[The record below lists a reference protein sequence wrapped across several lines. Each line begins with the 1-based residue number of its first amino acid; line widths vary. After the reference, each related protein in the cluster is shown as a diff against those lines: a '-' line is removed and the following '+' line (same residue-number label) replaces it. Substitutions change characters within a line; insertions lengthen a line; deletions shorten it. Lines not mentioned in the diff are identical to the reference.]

1 MVDAVNDVKEAAF
14 FLKKEKPYW
23 WDMKTQIREIKQMV
37 IDLKVAIR
45 DQGTSWVTDTAKA
58 VKDEIDLFT
67 EGGVTMASCLSFDL
81 VLVLLVLV
89 VVILLRLFCV

>member
-1 MVDAVNDVKEAAF
+1 MNDVKEAAF

-81 VLVLLVLV
+81 VLVLLVVV